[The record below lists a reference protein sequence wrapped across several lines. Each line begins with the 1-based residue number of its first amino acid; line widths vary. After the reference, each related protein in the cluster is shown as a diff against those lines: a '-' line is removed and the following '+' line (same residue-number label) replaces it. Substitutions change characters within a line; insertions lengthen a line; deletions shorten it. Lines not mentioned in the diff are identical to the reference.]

1 MADLLLERV
10 GKVFPGGAVA
20 LSDLDLHVAHA
31 EIVSVLGPS
40 GSGKTTLLRLIAGLE
55 QVTSGTIRFDG
66 RPAAG
71 MSPRDRNVAMVF
83 QEDALY
89 PHLTVRGNLAFGA
102 VARGVERDEVRR
114 RVGSAAA
121 MLGLEELL
129 DRLPRTL
136 SGGERRRVAVGRTIV
151 VEPGCTLYD
160 EPLGGL
166 DALTART
173 LRVELK
179 EIHRRLGRT
188 GVYVTHDYAEAMGL
202 GDRVLVLA
210 GGRARQLGSP
220 GEVYDRPA
228 DRFVAGF
235 VGDPPMNFLEG
246 VLSRGDGGRVVFEEP
261 GGVRITLADSQGGRV
276 GHAGRVGMAVV
287 LGVRPGALRPAPDGP
302 EAFTLRVEHVETL
315 GEHADVSG
323 RTPGGAGI
331 TARVSLRDRPR
342 RGESASFAAEPAA
355 LHLFEPGPFGR
366 RLE

>member
-10 GKVFPGGAVA
+10 GKVFPGGSVA
-20 LSDLDLHVAHA
+20 LSDLDLHVAEA

-55 QVTSGTIRFDG
+55 QVTTGTIRFDG
-66 RPAAG
+66 RPAG
-71 MSPRDRNVAMVF
+71 GLSPRDRNVAMVF

-102 VARGVERDEVRR
+102 MTRGVGRAEVRR
-114 RVGSAAA
+114 RVAGAAA
-121 MLGLEELL
+121 MLGLEDLL

-136 SGGERRRVAVGRTIV
+136 SGGERRRVAVGRTVV

-166 DALTART
+166 DGRTART

-188 GVYVTHDYAEAMGL
+188 GVYVTHDFAEAMGL

-210 GGRARQLGSP
+210 GGRVRQLGSP
-220 GEVYDRPA
+220 VDVYDRPA

-235 VGDPPMNFLEG
+235 VGDPPMNFLDG
-246 VLSRGDGGRVVFEEP
+246 VLSREDDGRVVFEEP
-261 GGVRITLADSQGGRV
+261 GGVRITLDDSQ
-276 GHAGRVGMAVV
+276 AGRVAGVGMAIV
-287 LGVRPGALRPAPDGP
+287 LGVRPGALRPSPDGP

-315 GEHADVSG
+315 GDHADVSG
-323 RTPGGAGI
+323 RTSGGAGL
-331 TARVSLRDRPR
+331 TARVPLRERPR
-342 RGESASFAAEPAA
+342 PGESVSFAAEPGA

>member
-10 GKVFPGGAVA
+10 CKVFPGGAVA
-20 LSDLDLHVAHA
+20 LSDLDLHVANA

-55 QVTSGTIRFDG
+55 QVTSGTIRLDG
-66 RPAAG
+66 RPADRLP
-71 MSPRDRNVAMVF
+71 PRDRNLAMVF

-102 VARGVERDEVRR
+102 ETRGVGRDEVRR
-114 RVGSAAA
+114 RVARAAA
-121 MLGLEELL
+121 MLGLEGLL

-166 DALTART
+166 DGETARR
-173 LRVELK
+173 LRLELK

-188 GVYVTHDYAEAMGL
+188 GVYVTHDHAAALAL

-210 GGRARQLGSP
+210 EGRVRQLGSP
-220 GEVYDRPA
+220 EEIHDTPA

-235 VGDPPMNFLEG
+235 VGDPPMNFLDG
-246 VLSRGDGGRVVFEEP
+246 VLAGGDDGRMLFEEA
-261 GGVRITLADSQGGRV
+261 GGVRIALADAVRTPPGT
-276 GHAGRVGMAVV
+276 AVV
-287 LGVRPGALRPAPDGP
+287 LGVRPGALRPSPDGP
-302 EAFTLRVEHVETL
+302 HAFRLLVEHVETL
-315 GEHADVSG
+315 GDHADVFG
-323 RTPGGAGI
+323 RTPGGAGL
-331 TARVSLRDRPR
+331 TARVPVREKPC
-342 RGESASFAAEPAA
+342 RGDSVSFAVDPGAV
-355 LHLFEPGPFGR
+355 HLFEPGRFGR